1 MEPNPIEN
9 WISTDKGLNELIIEI
24 ELTDKTLAEKAEMAF
39 EKLSEL
45 YEIPRMPT
53 DILEDEFDDDEDFD
67 RVTDQ
72 RSLFEE
78 HALIKYLADENE
90 DPRGMVLSA
99 AFHLLNNYQVDLF
112 LVAEKE
118 FGKNIP
124 KKCKIG
130 IKGEGYN
137 GEVVFPQKESISWF
151 DLGCKIMKQIN

>member
-1 MEPNPIEN
+1 MKQNPVEH
-9 WISTDKGLNELIIEI
+9 WINTDTKLNELIVAIES
-24 ELTDKTLAEKAEMAF
+24 TNKTLSEKAEIAF

-45 YEIPRMPT
+45 YGIPRMPA
-53 DILEDEFDDDEDFD
+53 DIQDEEIDDDDFD
-67 RVTDQ
+67 GVNDQ

-78 HALIKYLADENE
+78 HALIKYLSDENE

-99 AFHLLNNYQVDLF
+99 AFHLLNDYRVDLF
-112 LVAEKE
+112 EVAKKE
-118 FGKNIP
+118 FGENIP
-124 KKCKIG
+124 ENCKIG